1 MELENAFL
9 VKTSHL
15 LRTLYLACHI
25 AWRGIL
31 DGKNFGEALSLVEAL
46 YTGISQV
53 AVSANYR
60 GVRWSG
66 NSLCV
71 SSEYEI
77 TLTCT

>member
-31 DGKNFGEALSLVEAL
+31 DGKNFGEALSRVEGL
-46 YTGISQV
+46 YKGILQFFPY
-53 AVSANYR
+53 NKPLR
-60 GVRWSG
+60 
-66 NSLCV
+66 
-71 SSEYEI
+71 
-77 TLTCT
+77 CTMET